1 VWHDL
6 LDSGITYA
14 EKTLRTVA
22 VYVLILVLL
31 RLAGKRELAQ
41 VNSFDLVVMLL
52 LSNVV
57 QNAIIGPDNSFVGA
71 AYGAAVLVATN
82 AVSVRVAA
90 RFEKLGRLFEG
101 KPTTLARDG
110 RWLPAASGWR
120 GMRREDLEVAIRR
133 QGGDGVADTA
143 SVTLEPGGTLLVSL
157 NEEDQL
163 ADKGDVAA
171 LQAAIV
177 DLRRQIDGLR
187 GTG

>member
-1 VWHDL
+1 MWHDL
-6 LDSGITYA
+6 SDSGITYA

-57 QNAIIGPDNSFVGA
+57 QNAIIGPDNSFTGA

-82 AVSVRVAA
+82 AVFVRLAA
-90 RFEKLGRLFEG
+90 RYDRLGRLFEG
-101 KPTTLARDG
+101 RPTTLARDG
-110 RWLPAASGWR
+110 RWLPAATGWR

-133 QGGDGVADTA
+133 QGGDGVGDTA
-143 SVTLEPGGTLLVSL
+143 QVTLEPGGTLVVSL
-157 NEEDQL
+157 NEEDQS
-163 ADKGDVAA
+163 ADKADVAA
-171 LQAAIV
+171 LQAAIG
-177 DLRRQIDGLR
+177 DLRREIDGLR
-187 GTG
+187 HGR